1 MKPTGGHDKSGS
13 EQGSGREEDHIPDTT
28 LENQSE
34 DDDED
39 TNERICM
46 KIVSI
51 IHDIGQTLREQENC
65 PCEEEI
71 DEITRNFSRIS
82 QNTVLQLSLAA
93 TIEHENA
100 FMDSSHK
107 SRTKQ
112 GGRDA
117 DLCSTSSGEDEEDEE
132 SESYGRS
139 QFIDDEALEASEE
152 VDDEEAFEAAY
163 DYVQNDYSPD
173 NEELEEVGNEYSGG
187 QDTTHVA
194 ASPLNGAELASDT
207 SFAEYYEELYKGK
220 TDKYFEDYTFDFKR
234 KR

>member
-1 MKPTGGHDKSGS
+1 MMKAKAKAMARAMAMVTKATANLEERIFVIWATGNAKAQYHQHLMGKEMGKVETGEHDENGS

-28 LENQSE
+28 LENQSK

-117 DLCSTSSGEDEEDEE
+117 DLCSTSPEEDED
-132 SESYGRS
+132 G
-139 QFIDDEALEASEE
+139 
-152 VDDEEAFEAAY
+152 
-163 DYVQNDYSPD
+163 
-173 NEELEEVGNEYSGG
+173 
-187 QDTTHVA
+187 
-194 ASPLNGAELASDT
+194 
-207 SFAEYYEELYKGK
+207 YYY
-220 TDKYFEDYTFDFKR
+220 YYCYWCQ
-234 KR
+234 